1 MKNKIQSG
9 FFTTGKNPEEFKKIL
24 VVSYFQKNRRGN
36 PKQWKIKYK
45 VDFSP
50 KAKILN
56 GF

>member
-9 FFTTGKNPEEFKKIL
+9 FFTSKNLKEFKRIL
-24 VVSYFQKNRRGN
+24 VVSSFQKNRGGN

-45 VDFSP
+45 EDFSP